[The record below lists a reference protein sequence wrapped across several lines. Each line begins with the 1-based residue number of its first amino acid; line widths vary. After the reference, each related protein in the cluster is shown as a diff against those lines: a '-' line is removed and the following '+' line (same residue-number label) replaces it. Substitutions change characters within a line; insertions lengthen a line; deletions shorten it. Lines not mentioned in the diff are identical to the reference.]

1 MSTVLIGEILAV
13 LLFVVGTFGVLLG
26 FPIAFT
32 LAGFSLMFA
41 AVGWSLGAFD
51 PIILTSLPSRYFGLM
66 TNEVLVAVPLFIFM
80 GAILERSKIAEA
92 LLETMGQLFG
102 TMRGGLAI
110 SVVIVGAL
118 LAASTG
124 VVGATV
130 VTMGLLS
137 LPAMMRAGY
146 DPRLATGVIC
156 ASGTLGQ
163 IIPPSVI
170 LIFVGDLLMGAN
182 QLAAQRTGRPLD
194 PVSVGDLFIGAFIP
208 GIALVGLYILYV
220 LAMAV
225 LRPASCPPLEMDAAE
240 RASLPARFVRALIP
254 PLVLIVAVLGSI
266 LSGIATPTEAASIGA
281 LGAMALAG
289 LNRAF
294 SFGMLLGAMRNTAVI
309 SALVFGIVLGVSV
322 FSLVFRGLGGEHLV
336 EQLLADVPGGAFGA
350 VMAVMMVMFVLG
362 FFMDTVEIVLIV
374 VPITAP
380 VIIAMGVDPLWL
392 GVMIGVNLQT
402 AFLTPPV
409 GFSLFYM
416 RAVAPASITTGD
428 IYRGAIPF
436 VCLQVAAIAVLWVFP
451 QLATWLP
458 RVVYPSSVPAV
469 AAPGGAGGGSVLDD
483 ILGGTVGPSSS
494 GGASSGSPLDDILGP
509 RPGGGGASPPA
520 SPQSDPILDQLLRR
534 N

>member
-1 MSTVLIGEILAV
+1 MSPVLIGEILAV
-13 LLFVVGTFGVLLG
+13 SLFVVGTFGVLLG
-26 FPIAFT
+26 FPIAFS
-32 LAGFSLMFA
+32 LAGFSLFFA
-41 AVGWSLGAFD
+41 ALGWALGAFD

-92 LLETMGQLFG
+92 LLETMGQMFG

-146 DPRLATGVIC
+146 DPKLATGVIC

-182 QLAAQRTGRPLD
+182 QLAAQKTGKPLE
-194 PVSVGDLFIGAFIP
+194 PVSVGDLFAGAFIP
-208 GIALVGLYILYV
+208 GLGLVLLYVAYIIAL
-220 LAMAV
+220 AV
-225 LRPASCPPLEMDAAE
+225 LRPSSCPAMVMDAEE
-240 RASLPARFVRALIP
+240 RASLGRRFVRALIP
-254 PLVLIVAVLGSI
+254 PLLLIVAVLGSI

-281 LGAMALAG
+281 IGAMLLAAF
-289 LNRAF
+289 NRAF
-294 SFGMLLGAMRNTAVI
+294 SPAMLLGAMRNTAVI

-336 EQLLADVPGGAFGA
+336 EHMLVDVPGGAFGA
-350 VMAVMMVMFVLG
+350 VLSVMVVMFVLG
-362 FFMDTVEIVLIV
+362 FFMDTIEIVLIV

-380 VIIAMGVDPLWL
+380 VIIAMGVSPVWL

-409 GFSLFYM
+409 GFALFYM

-428 IYRGAIPF
+428 IYRGIIPF
-436 VCLQVAAIAVLWVFP
+436 VALQVVAIGLLWLAP

-458 RVVYPSSVPAV
+458 KVVFPEPIAAV
-469 AAPGGAGGGSVLDD
+469 GGPRPGSVLDD
-483 ILGGTVGPSSS
+483 ILK
-494 GGASSGSPLDDILGP
+494 
-509 RPGGGGASPPA
+509 RPMDNAPAPPA
-520 SPQSDPILDQLLRR
+520 SPLDQILNQPPTAKPAEDPVLDRLLKG

>member
-1 MSTVLIGEILAV
+1 MSNTLTGDILAI
-13 LLFVVGTFGVLLG
+13 LLFVVATFGVLFG
-26 FPIAFT
+26 FPIAFS
-32 LAGFSLMFA
+32 LAGFSLLFA
-41 AVGWSLGAFD
+41 AAGWALGVFD
-51 PIILTSLPSRYFGLM
+51 PIFLTSLPSRYFGLM

-92 LLETMGQLFG
+92 LLETMGQMFG

-146 DPRLATGVIC
+146 DPKLATGVIC

-182 QLAAQRTGRPLD
+182 QLAAQKTGKPLD
-194 PVSVGDLFIGAFIP
+194 PVSVGDLFAGAFFP
-208 GIALVGLYILYV
+208 GLGLVVLYILYILV
-220 LAMAV
+220 LAV
-225 LRPASCPPLEMDAAE
+225 VRPSSCPALVMDAKE
-240 RASLPARFVRALIP
+240 RASLGRRFVRALIP
-254 PLVLIVAVLGSI
+254 PLLLIVAVLGSI
-266 LSGIATPTEAASIGA
+266 LAGFATPTEAASIGA
-281 LGAMALAG
+281 IGSMILAAF
-289 LNRAF
+289 NRAF
-294 SFGMLLGAMRNTAVI
+294 SPAILLGAMRNTAVI

-336 EQLLADVPGGAFGA
+336 EQVLVDVPGGAFGA
-350 VMAVMMVMFVLG
+350 VMAVMVVMFVLG
-362 FFMDTVEIVLIV
+362 FFMDTIEIVLIV

-380 VIIAMGVDPLWL
+380 VIIAMGVNPVWL

-409 GFSLFYM
+409 GFALFYM

-428 IYRGAIPF
+428 IYRGIIPF
-436 VCLQVAAIAVLWVFP
+436 VCLQITAIALLWMVP

-458 RVVYPSSVPAV
+458 KVVFPDPV
-469 AAPGGAGGGSVLDD
+469 AAVGSPEPGTGTVFDEIMKGQPGGA
-483 ILGGTVGPSSS
+483 P
-494 GGASSGSPLDDILGP
+494 APSGSPLDQILG
-509 RPGGGGASPPA
+509 RPPEAAPT
-520 SPQSDPILDQLLRR
+520 SDPVLDRLMKRD
-534 N
+534 

>member
-1 MSTVLIGEILAV
+1 MSHALIADILAV
-13 LLFVVGTFGVLLG
+13 ALFVVATFGVLFG
-26 FPIAFT
+26 FPIAFS
-32 LAGFSLMFA
+32 LAGFSLFFA
-41 AVGWSLGAFD
+41 ALGWALGAFD

-92 LLETMGQLFG
+92 LLETMGQMFG

-146 DPRLATGVIC
+146 DPKLATGVIC

-182 QLAAQRTGRPLD
+182 QLAAQKTGKPLE
-194 PVSVGDLFIGAFIP
+194 PVSVGDLFAGAFLP
-208 GIALVGLYILYV
+208 GISLVVLYILYV
-220 LAMAV
+220 LV
-225 LRPASCPPLEMDAAE
+225 LAIVRPSTCPALVMDAAE
-240 RASLPARFVRALIP
+240 RASLGRRFVRALIP
-254 PLVLIVAVLGSI
+254 PLLLIVAVLGSI
-266 LSGIATPTEAASIGA
+266 LTGIATPTEAASIGA
-281 LGAMALAG
+281 IGSMVLAAF
-289 LNRAF
+289 NRAF
-294 SFGMLLGAMRNTAVI
+294 SWTILLGAMRNTAVI

-336 EQLLADVPGGAFGA
+336 EQMLVDVPGGAFGA
-350 VMAVMMVMFVLG
+350 VMAVMIVMFVLG
-362 FFMDTVEIVLIV
+362 FFMDTIEIVLIV
-374 VPITAP
+374 IPITAP
-380 VIIAMGVDPLWL
+380 VIIAMGVNPVWL

-409 GFSLFYM
+409 GFALFYM

-428 IYRGAIPF
+428 IYRGIIPF
-436 VCLQVAAIAVLWVFP
+436 VGLQLIAIALLWMVP

-458 RVVYPSSVPAV
+458 KVAFPDPVAIIGGPQPRSVFDDIMRGN
-469 AAPGGAGGGSVLDD
+469 PGGA
-483 ILGGTVGPSSS
+483 P
-494 GGASSGSPLDDILGP
+494 APSGSPLDQLLNQ
-509 RPGGGGASPPA
+509 PPA
-520 SPQSDPILDQLLRR
+520 TVPASDPVLDRLMKR

>member
-1 MSTVLIGEILAV
+1 MSPILIGEILAV
-13 LLFVVGTFGVLLG
+13 ALFVVGTFGVLLG
-26 FPIAFT
+26 FPIAFS
-32 LAGFSLMFA
+32 LAGFSLFFA
-41 AVGWSLGAFD
+41 ALGWVLGAFD
-51 PIILTSLPSRYFGLM
+51 LIFLTSLPSRYFGLM

-92 LLETMGQLFG
+92 LLETMGQMFG

-146 DPRLATGVIC
+146 DPKLATGVIC

-182 QLAAQRTGRPLD
+182 QLAAQKTGKPLE
-194 PVSVGDLFIGAFIP
+194 PVSVGDLFAGAFIP
-208 GIALVGLYILYV
+208 GLGLVLLYVAYIIAL
-220 LAMAV
+220 AV
-225 LRPASCPPLEMDAAE
+225 LRPSSCPAMVMDAEE
-240 RASLPARFVRALIP
+240 RASLGRRFVRALIP
-254 PLVLIVAVLGSI
+254 PLLLIVAVLGSI

-281 LGAMALAG
+281 IGAMLLAAF
-289 LNRAF
+289 NRAF
-294 SFGMLLGAMRNTAVI
+294 SPAMLLGAMRNTAVI

-336 EQLLADVPGGAFGA
+336 EHMLVDVPGGTFGA
-350 VMAVMMVMFVLG
+350 VLSVMVVMFVLG
-362 FFMDTVEIVLIV
+362 FFMDTIEIVLIV

-380 VIIAMGVDPLWL
+380 VIIAMGVSPVWL
-392 GVMIGVNLQT
+392 GVMIGINLQT

-409 GFSLFYM
+409 GFALFYM

-428 IYRGAIPF
+428 IYRGIIPF
-436 VCLQVAAIAVLWVFP
+436 VSLQVVAIGLLWLAP

-458 RVVYPSSVPAV
+458 KVVFPEPIAAV
-469 AAPGGAGGGSVLDD
+469 GGSQPGSVLDD
-483 ILGGTVGPSSS
+483 ILKRPMDNAPAPS
-494 GGASSGSPLDDILGP
+494 ASPLDQILNQ
-509 RPGGGGASPPA
+509 PPA
-520 SPQSDPILDQLLRR
+520 AKPAEDPVLDRLLKG

>member
-1 MSTVLIGEILAV
+1 MSTAMLGDILAV
-13 LLFVVGTFGVLLG
+13 ALFLVATFGVLLG

-32 LAGFSLMFA
+32 LAGFSLLFA
-41 AVGWSLGAFD
+41 ALGWMLGVFD

-182 QLAAQRTGRPLD
+182 QLAAQRTGKPLD
-194 PVSVGDLFIGAFIP
+194 PVSVGDLFAGAFIP
-208 GIALVGLYILYV
+208 GLGLVLLYV
-220 LAMAV
+220 LYIAVLAV
-225 LRPASCPPLEMDAAE
+225 LRPASCPALVMDAAE
-240 RASLPARFVRALIP
+240 RATLGRRFLRALIP
-254 PLVLIVAVLGSI
+254 PLLLIVAVLGSI

-281 LGAMALAG
+281 IGSMVLAAV
-289 LNRAF
+289 NRAF
-294 SFGMLLGAMRNTAVI
+294 SPAMLLGAMRNTAVI

-336 EQLLADVPGGAFGA
+336 EQMLVDVPGGAFGA
-350 VMAVMMVMFVLG
+350 VLAVMVVMFVLG
-362 FFMDTVEIVLIV
+362 FFMDTIEIVLIV

-380 VIIAMGVDPLWL
+380 VIIAMGVHPVWL

-409 GFSLFYM
+409 GFALFYM

-428 IYRGAIPF
+428 IYRGIIPF
-436 VCLQVAAIAVLWVFP
+436 VALQVAAIGLLWSAP

-458 RVVYPSSVPAV
+458 KIVFPSPV
-469 AAPGGAGGGSVLDD
+469 AGGSGPQQPGSVLDD
-483 ILGGTVGPSSS
+483 ILKGMPPGSAPAPSSS
-494 GGASSGSPLDDILGP
+494 PLDQILNQP
-509 RPGGGGASPPA
+509 PPA
-520 SPQSDPILDQLLRR
+520 SRPADDPVLDRLLKG